1 MFHAV
6 DFIGDDNTKK
16 YRTIETSVESMVSM
30 CEKLQNVMAILEK
43 ELLCASDSAW
53 NHDITREIL
62 ESKEKEYVHA
72 KTEYLR
78 VLSEYNNSKAKL
90 KELEDDLRSR
100 GYTLNTFN
108 GIPGVFMVPPMN
120 VYGGLDCKKWWEFW
134 K

>member
-90 KELEDDLRSR
+90 KKLEDDLR
-100 GYTLNTFN
+100 
-108 GIPGVFMVPPMN
+108 
-120 VYGGLDCKKWWEFW
+120 
-134 K
+134 